1 MSRRKYLQIPGPT
14 NIPDRVL
21 RSLAQPIISHRGPEF
36 EQLVADCIEG
46 LKKVYRTENDILI
59 LPSSGSG
66 ALESAI
72 VNLFSPGDTIAAAS
86 LGVFSERVALIAER
100 HGLNVIRITKEWG
113 QAIKPP
119 EIAQVLADD
128 RGHKIK
134 AVCLPQNE
142 TTSGVANDLKAISQT
157 IKETGHPALI
167 MVDAVSSLA
176 CMPLETDAWGIDIV
190 VSGSQKGLMLPPGLG
205 IVSVSPK
212 AWTLIEQST
221 MPKWYWDYQI
231 IKDRLKTNQFPYTP
245 PTSIFFGLK
254 EALAIIEEEGLE
266 NVFARHKQI
275 AEAVRNSSKAMG
287 LELFAEQGYE
297 SNSVTA
303 ICLPQNVKYEDLE
316 RLLYEK
322 YGLVIGGGLQKLQ
335 GQIFRIGHLGLIHN
349 TDVYAIMCAVEAAL
363 VELGYQVE
371 LGTAARAISE
381 TFLPI

>member
-297 SNSVTA
+297 SNSVTV